1 MQKCAGPQIFFASRL
16 TPEKDNK
23 FSGKTFFARNPD
35 L

>member
-1 MQKCAGPQIFFASRL
+1 MQKCNGLQIFFASRL

-23 FSGKTFFARNPD
+23 FSGKTFFAQDPD